1 MKKRLLEII
10 IEMIQEEIVT
20 AKEEILFKQ
29 QLLDAILRDAQNP
42 KEQQNEQ

>member
-1 MKKRLLEII
+1 MKKRLIEII

-29 QLLDAILRDAQNP
+29 QLLAAIRQDAQKP
-42 KEQQNEQ
+42 KEQNNEQ

>member
-1 MKKRLLEII
+1 MKKRLVEII

-29 QLLDAILRDAQNP
+29 QLLAAILQDAQKA
-42 KEQQNEQ
+42 KEQNNEQ

>member
-1 MKKRLLEII
+1 MKKRLIEII

-29 QLLDAILRDAQNP
+29 QLLTAILQDAQKA
-42 KEQQNEQ
+42 KEQSNEQ